1 MMKSIFLRNV
11 LRFLIALVV
20 FTIVFVLVLDKAVMP
35 LYTRHGNEVVLLD
48 VQNMDIDRASA
59 ILHTN
64 RFEIDVT
71 DSVESA
77 DMPPGI
83 VIDQQ
88 PPPGSRVKRGRIV
101 RLVITSGIKE
111 FPMPNLVGMALP
123 AARLELERHSIL
135 VDSLIYNFSSDKPE
149 GVIAGQ
155 SIPTDSLVKPQT
167 ALVLTV
173 SKGPPPHQ
181 LEVPDLFGMNL
192 EGARRVIRRA
202 GFTLG
207 TIRYIPS
214 LDLTPF
220 TVIGQYPEYGTL
232 WDNPIPVDL
241 EVTTTDLE
249 E

>member
-1 MMKSIFLRNV
+1 MKSIFLRNQ
-11 LRFLIALVV
+11 LRFLIVLVV
-20 FTIVFVLVLDKAVMP
+20 CTIVFVLLLDKVIMP

-48 VQNMDIDRASA
+48 VQKMDIERARA
-59 ILHTN
+59 ILRTN
-64 RFEIDVT
+64 RFQIEVT
-71 DSVESA
+71 DSVENPN
-77 DMPPGI
+77 MPPGI

-101 RLVITSGIKE
+101 RLVITRGIRE
-111 FPMPNLVGMALP
+111 FPMPNLVGMALA
-123 AARLELERHSIL
+123 AARLDLERNNVSI
-135 VDSLIYNFSSDKPE
+135 DSLIYQFSSDKPE

-155 SIPTDSLVKPQT
+155 SIPVDSLVKPHT
-167 ALVLTV
+167 GLTLTV

-181 LEVPDLFGMNL
+181 LEVPDLFGLNL
-192 EGARRVIRRA
+192 DEAKRVIRRA

-232 WDNPIPVDL
+232 WDNPITVDL
-241 EVTTTDLE
+241 EVTTTELE